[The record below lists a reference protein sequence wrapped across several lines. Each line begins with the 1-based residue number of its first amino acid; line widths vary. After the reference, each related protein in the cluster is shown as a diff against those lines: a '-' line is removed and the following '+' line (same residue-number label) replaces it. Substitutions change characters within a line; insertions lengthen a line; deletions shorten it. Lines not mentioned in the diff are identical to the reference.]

1 MILSLKEGRMTIS
14 MEFAATDEN
23 PVTAEE
29 VLIGAYDIISRAFSQ
44 EEVIR
49 AYYGTDPD
57 TMDLRPNPEC
67 PAHVQRIQERYS
79 LAGHLSNADQ
89 LARHDL

>member
-1 MILSLKEGRMTIS
+1 MTIS
-14 MEFAATDEN
+14 MEFAATDEK

-67 PAHVQRIQERYS
+67 PAQVQRIQERDS
-79 LAGHLSNADQ
+79 LAGNLSNAD
-89 LARHDL
+89 

>member
-1 MILSLKEGRMTIS
+1 MTIS
-14 MEFAATDEN
+14 IKKKKKKEKPIT
-23 PVTAEE
+23 VEE

-49 AYYGTDPD
+49 AYYRTDPD
-57 TMDLRPNPEC
+57 TMDLRPNPEY
-67 PAHVQRIQERYS
+67 PAQVQRILERDT
-79 LAGHLSNADQ
+79 LADHLSNADQ